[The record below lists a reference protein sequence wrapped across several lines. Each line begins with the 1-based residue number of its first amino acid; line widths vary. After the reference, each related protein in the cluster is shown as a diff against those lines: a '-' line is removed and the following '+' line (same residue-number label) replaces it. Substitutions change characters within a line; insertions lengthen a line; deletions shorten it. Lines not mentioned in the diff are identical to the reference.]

1 MNRYFIKKA
10 IGAGCLIV
18 MILSGFMINIKQ
30 VSLKIDWG
38 ADPEQIITEIESGVN
53 EQFYGR
59 HGFIDLFGALQKM
72 MGKREMN
79 DFEVVQD
86 EQGFLHYTYFGEGAS
101 ETIDLVESLNDY
113 RNGIKDKNVK
123 FMYAMTPDKFIPGYT
138 TFSKGLPYNYAN
150 ETADLFLEHLQNY
163 KIDSLD
169 FRVGLEESGINKAD
183 LFYKTDH
190 HWKVE
195 TAFWGFTR
203 LLDELREK
211 YDLEIPNYKEVTN
224 LDNYNQITYPNSFI
238 GSMGRKNGVYYSGV
252 DDFTFIY
259 PKFQTEYAYKAITKG
274 AKIETYGTFDQA
286 LLCMVPFA
294 QDRNKYDV
302 MSDKYAGYLYG
313 NQGIAHIKNKKV
325 KGPKIMLVKDSFM
338 LPLASFLSTVCSDV
352 YLVDARYYEKSI
364 LDYTN
369 SIKNLDYVIV
379 SYTPQDL
386 TEEFFQFQ

>member
-10 IGAGCLIV
+10 IGAGCFIV
-18 MILSGFMINIKQ
+18 IILCGFVMNVKEL
-30 VSLKIDWG
+30 SLKVDWSAG
-38 ADPEQIITEIESGVN
+38 AEQIVSDIESGVN
-53 EQFYGR
+53 EQFCGR
-59 HGFIDLFGALQKM
+59 NGFIDLFGALQRM

-86 EQGFLHYTYFGEGAS
+86 EQGFLHYTYFGEAAS
-101 ETIDLVESLNDY
+101 DTKELAEALANY
-113 RNGIKDKNVK
+113 RDGIKDKNVK
-123 FMYAMTPDKFIPGYT
+123 FMYAMTPDKYIPGYT
-138 TFSKGLPYNYAN
+138 TFSKGMPYNYAN
-150 ETADLFLEHLQNY
+150 ETADQFLENLEKY
-163 KIDSLD
+163 KIDYID
-169 FRVGLEESGINKAD
+169 FRDGLEESGIDSAD

-203 LLDELREK
+203 LLDELRERYGLK
-211 YDLEIPNYKEVTN
+211 VSNYKEVTN

-238 GSMGRKNGVYYSGV
+238 GSLGRKNGVYYSGV

-259 PKFQTEYAYKAITKG
+259 PKFQTEYAYKAVTKD

-313 NQGIAHIKNKKV
+313 NQGIAHIQNKRV
-325 KGPKIMLVKDSFM
+325 KGPKILLVKDSFM

-352 YLVDARYYEKSI
+352 YLVDTRYYEKSI

-386 TEEFFQFQ
+386 TEEFFNLQ

>member
-59 HGFIDLFGALQKM
+59 HGFIDLFGALQEM

-101 ETIDLVESLNDY
+101 ETIDLVESLNDS
-113 RNGIKDKNVK
+113 RNGIKDKSVK
-123 FMYAMTPDKFIPGYT
+123 FMYAMTPDKFLPGYT

-169 FRVGLEESGINKAD
+169 FRDGLEESGINNAD

-211 YDLEIPNYKEVTN
+211 YGLEIPNYKEVTN

-369 SIKNLDYVIV
+369 SIKNLDYIIV